1 MIFWWRDQKHK
12 QEKWKTTNGTSKLKA
27 LAQQKQLT
35 IWKGNPGSLSRRLMD
50 AQGELRK
57 GTTEDGDA
65 REKAT
70 QIAPEWSNEDPQEVN
85 SSGFEDSIISC
96 GLARSQLLSC
106 FFFVFKIF
114 LMWTFF
120 FFLFFSFYLICYNT
134 ASSIFLMFLFGH
146 GACGL
151 LSPQPGIE
159 PAPPALAE
167 LFYTGPAGKFLPT
180 LLHHMS
186 VLYRPAQTSISAPSY
201 MFLRQEMYL
210 MLLCVQSPGRPTNN
224 R

>member
-1 MIFWWRDQKHK
+1 MRTRRRWTAVGLRTASYLVAWL
-12 QEKWKTTNGTSKLKA
+12 GVSC
-27 LAQQKQLT
+27 
-35 IWKGNPGSLSRRLMD
+35 SLV
-50 AQGELRK
+50 
-57 GTTEDGDA
+57 
-65 REKAT
+65 
-70 QIAPEWSNEDPQEVN
+70 W
-85 SSGFEDSIISC
+85 F
-96 GLARSQLLSC
+96 C
-106 FFFVFKIF
+106 FFKIF
-114 LMWTFF
+114 LMWTF

-186 VLYRPAQTSISAPSY
+186 VLYRPAQTFMSAPSY

-210 MLLCVQSPGRPTNN
+210 MLLWVQSPGRPTSNK
-224 R
+224 